1 MTVMDSL
8 YRKGW
13 LRREGDGRAW
23 RYERTGSWSGYTAMN
38 NYPASAVL
46 AGMRIRWRP
55 TCRRHRG
62 NAQRP
67 SGAGAVRAQTAPGE
81 RIPLQIVPRD
91 SGGSESAAVEAAPG
105 ETVAAAMQLAIGLL
119 TAGLDSPE
127 LEAWAVEAL
136 SPHDA
141 DGMGS
146 FMAGLHVVSEVLL
159 HELGEAT
166 GEPPEA
172 TMQRLA
178 FLAEQWRGPSAA
190 D

>member
-1 MTVMDSL
+1 
-8 YRKGW
+8 
-13 LRREGDGRAW
+13 
-23 RYERTGSWSGYTAMN
+23 MN
-38 NYPASAVL
+38 NCPASAVL
-46 AGMRIRWRP
+46 ADMRIHWRQR
-55 TCRRHRG
+55 CRRHRG

-67 SGAGAVRAQTAPGE
+67 SGTGAVRAQTAAGE
-81 RIPLQIVPRD
+81 RSPLQTVPRE
-91 SGGSESAAVEAAPG
+91 SGASESTAVEAAAPG

-146 FMAGLHVVSEVLL
+146 FMAGLHLVSEVLL

-178 FLAEQWRGPSAA
+178 FLADQLRGPSAG

>member
-1 MTVMDSL
+1 V
-8 YRKGW
+8 
-13 LRREGDGRAW
+13 
-23 RYERTGSWSGYTAMN
+23 N
-38 NYPASAVL
+38 NRPASAVL
-46 AGMRIRWRP
+46 AGMRIHWRP
-55 TCRRHRG
+55 RCRTHRG

-67 SGAGAVRAQTAPGE
+67 SGTGAIRAQTAPGE
-81 RIPLQIVPRD
+81 RIPLQNAPRE
-91 SGGSESAAVEAAPG
+91 SGGSQSGGSQSGAVETAPG

-136 SPHDA
+136 TPHDA
-141 DGMGS
+141 DGMGN

>member
-1 MTVMDSL
+1 
-8 YRKGW
+8 
-13 LRREGDGRAW
+13 
-23 RYERTGSWSGYTAMN
+23 MN
-38 NYPASAVL
+38 NCPASAVL
-46 AGMRIRWRP
+46 ADMRIHWRQR
-55 TCRRHRG
+55 CRRHRG

-67 SGAGAVRAQTAPGE
+67 SGTGAVRAQTAAGE
-81 RIPLQIVPRD
+81 RIPLQTVPSETVPSE
-91 SGGSESAAVEAAPG
+91 SGGSESAAAETAPG

-146 FMAGLHVVSEVLL
+146 FMAGLHLVSELLL

-178 FLAEQWRGPSAA
+178 FLAEQWRGPSA
-190 D
+190 DD

>member
-1 MTVMDSL
+1 
-8 YRKGW
+8 
-13 LRREGDGRAW
+13 
-23 RYERTGSWSGYTAMN
+23 MN
-38 NYPASAVL
+38 KRPASAVL
-46 AGMRIRWRP
+46 AGMRIHWRP
-55 TCRRHRG
+55 RCRTYRG
-62 NAQRP
+62 NAHRP
-67 SGAGAVRAQTAPGE
+67 SGTGAVRAQTAPGE
-81 RIPLQIVPRD
+81 RIPQQTAPSE
-91 SGGSESAAVEAAPG
+91 SGGGDSAALEAAPG

-146 FMAGLHVVSEVLL
+146 FMAGLHLVSEVLL

-166 GEPPEA
+166 GEAPEA

>member
-1 MTVMDSL
+1 
-8 YRKGW
+8 
-13 LRREGDGRAW
+13 
-23 RYERTGSWSGYTAMN
+23 MN
-38 NYPASAVL
+38 KYLASAVL
-46 AGMRIRWRP
+46 AGMRIHWRP
-55 TCRRHRG
+55 RCRRHRG

-67 SGAGAVRAQTAPGE
+67 SGMGAVGNQTAPGA
-81 RIPLQIVPRD
+81 RTPLQLVPRD
-91 SGGSESAAVEAAPG
+91 SGSSESAAVKGASG
-105 ETVAAAMQLAIGLL
+105 ETVATAMQLAIGLL

-146 FMAGLHVVSEVLL
+146 FMAGLHLVSEVLL

-166 GEPPEA
+166 GEPPEV

-178 FLAEQWRGPSAA
+178 FLAEQWRGPS
-190 D
+190 